1 MQLSPQLKK
10 YKAFKT
16 FKLSQYYKSNSTCLY
31 IKLLAASSNCH
42 WLGNALRLCLCCCP
56 SPPAKVVQDHCHKN
70 WPLWVFHWWDVSFPE
85 ACLRLSGSS
94 FRELSELAHCQVT
107 GCGLIAMEEW
117 LVRLEVT
124 DKWIFKGSVANWQ
137 LQRGQSPQK
146 RGNSFNKNSNLKSN
160 EQVCLLS
167 DSTLKKWLPMSKD
180 NPALCSPEPK
190 EQAISTGIQNLLMAK
205 VSLRT
210 Y

>member
-124 DKWIFKGSVANWQ
+124 ESESLRVLLQTGSYKED
-137 LQRGQSPQK
+137 SPLK
-146 RGNSFNKNSNLKSN
+146 R
-160 EQVCLLS
+160 EAIV
-167 DSTLKKWLPMSKD
+167 STKTLISRAMSKY
-180 NPALCSPEPK
+180 
-190 EQAISTGIQNLLMAK
+190 
-205 VSLRT
+205 VSCLTVLSRSD